1 MLDSSLPVFSQ
12 QQGDITHI
20 SDSMPS
26 QTMTAEPPE
35 LLGPESENGQEESVS
50 SPMDLESEME
60 DEEGEVEL
68 GKEEKKVELE
78 DDGVTFVQPTMIPS
92 ETGIEFMVSGFRIA
106 LIVC

>member
-35 LLGPESENGQEESVS
+35 LLGPELEHGQEESVS
-50 SPMDLESEME
+50 SPMDLESEGD
-60 DEEGEVEL
+60 DEGTEVE
-68 GKEEKKVELE
+68 KENKRAELE
-78 DDGVTFVQPTMIPS
+78 NDSVTFVQPTIIPS
-92 ETGIEFMVSGFRIA
+92 ERGMEFMVSGFSDFPDS
-106 LIVC
+106 

>member
-1 MLDSSLPVFSQ
+1 MFSQ

-35 LLGPESENGQEESVS
+35 LLGPESEHEREESVS
-50 SPMDLESEME
+50 SPMDLESERE

-68 GKEEKKVELE
+68 EKEKEKEENRVELE

-92 ETGIEFMVSGFRIA
+92 ETGIEFMVSDFRIA
-106 LIVC
+106 LIIC